1 MTKDALIDAIKAQMP
16 DPDSAMGEVEAMDDV
31 YYELDGDKL
40 YTWDLDAEKSENEYF
55 QFTYE
60 DETITVQKVVDE
72 GETTNLTDGTFVFKK
87 K

>member
-1 MTKDALIDAIKAQMP
+1 
-16 DPDSAMGEVEAMDDV
+16 MDDV

-72 GETTNLTDGTFVFKK
+72 GETTNLTDGTFVLKK